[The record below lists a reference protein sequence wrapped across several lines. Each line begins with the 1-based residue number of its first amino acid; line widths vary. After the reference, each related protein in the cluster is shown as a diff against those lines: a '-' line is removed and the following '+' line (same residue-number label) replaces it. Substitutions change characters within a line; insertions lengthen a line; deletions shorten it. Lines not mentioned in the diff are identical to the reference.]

1 MAIRLYVVAYMAA
14 LLLIVTGGGA
24 FGFSNGNGNSE
35 LAPGL
40 NHAMKACNRV
50 IERQDE
56 KAYSGGQRATGDVS
70 APTNCDHYWSD

>member
-24 FGFSNGNGNSE
+24 FGYSNGNGNSE
-35 LAPGL
+35 SAPGQA
-40 NHAMKACNRV
+40 NARENCNRS

-56 KAYSGGQRATGDVS
+56 KAYSGGKRAGYTS
-70 APTNCDHYWSD
+70 APTNCDHYWSQ